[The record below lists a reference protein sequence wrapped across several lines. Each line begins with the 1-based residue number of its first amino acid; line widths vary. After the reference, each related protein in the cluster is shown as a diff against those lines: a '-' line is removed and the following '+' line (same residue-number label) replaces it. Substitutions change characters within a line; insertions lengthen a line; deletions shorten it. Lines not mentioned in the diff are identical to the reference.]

1 MERKMDH
8 FSSNIESACPIEV
21 IDKEGFDNWLVS
33 QSAYIKS
40 WISENKFQGNL
51 FDFLIIPSPL
61 GKVDKVVFGW
71 GTKNERNRD
80 RFHFAKIRDL
90 IPSGIYNI
98 TIAPD
103 DFNFLEAYIG
113 WALSGYK
120 FANYK
125 NKKSNERSLVVE
137 KKFNKNVLNSL
148 VSGEFWTRDL
158 INSPASDLGPE
169 ELEQETRILAKRF
182 GANVSVTIGQ
192 SLIEKNFPMIHAVG
206 RSSTQDPRLIDM
218 IWGNEKSPKV
228 TLVGKGVCFDT
239 GGLNIK
245 SASSMGLMKK
255 DMGGAATVLGLA
267 LMLLEAQ
274 LDIRLRVLIPA
285 VENSISSSSFR
296 PQDILKSRKGLTV
309 EINNTDAEGRLIL
322 ADALSLADE
331 EAPELLICMATL
343 TGAARIAL
351 GPDIAPF
358 YTDDDRLAK
367 KVFDS
372 GEKYFDPT
380 WRMPFWDP
388 YEWFIEPNIADLDNA
403 PRTGFAGSLTAALFL
418 RRFVTKT
425 KNFIHFDIYGWS
437 DRDKFARPK
446 GGVGMASRALYYLIR
461 GEYGNHTR

>member
-1 MERKMDH
+1 MAH
-8 FSSNIESACPIEV
+8 FASDIESACPIEV
-21 IDKEGFDNWLVS
+21 IDKEGFNSWLVS
-33 QSAYIKS
+33 QSTYIKS
-40 WISENKFQGNL
+40 WVSENKFQGNL
-51 FDFLIIPSPL
+51 YDFLIIPSPV
-61 GKVDKVVFGW
+61 GKVEKVVFGW
-71 GTKNERNRD
+71 GTEIDRTRD

-90 IPSGIYNI
+90 IPNGTYKI
-98 TIAPD
+98 TIAPN
-103 DFNFLEAYIG
+103 DFNFLEAYLG
-113 WALSGYK
+113 WALSGYR

-125 NKKSNERSLVVE
+125 NKKSSECSLVVK

-158 INSPASDLGPE
+158 INRPASDLGPK
-169 ELEQETRILAKRF
+169 ELEQETRNLAKRF
-182 GANVSVTIGQ
+182 SADVSVITGQ
-192 SLIEKNFPMIHAVG
+192 SLIEQNFPMIHAVG
-206 RSSTQDPRLIDM
+206 RSSTQEPRLIDLT
-218 IWGNEKSPKV
+218 WGNEKAPKV

-245 SASSMGLMKK
+245 PGKSMGLMKK

-322 ADALSLADE
+322 ADAISLADE

-351 GPDIAPF
+351 GSDIAPF
-358 YTDDDRLAK
+358 YTDDDDLAK
-367 KVFDS
+367 KVFDF
-372 GEKYFDPT
+372 GEEYFDPT
-380 WRMPFWDP
+380 WRMPFWNP
-388 YEWFIEPNIADLDNA
+388 YERMIEPTIADLDNA
-403 PRTGFAGSLTAALFL
+403 PRTSYAGSLTAALFL
-418 RRFVTKT
+418 RRFVTKS

-437 DRDKFARPK
+437 DDDRIAQSK

-461 GEYGNHTR
+461 GEYGKHT

>member
-1 MERKMDH
+1 MTH
-8 FSSNIESACPIEV
+8 FASDIESACPIEV
-21 IDKEGFDNWLVS
+21 IDKEGFDSWLVS

-40 WISENKFQGNL
+40 WVSENKFQGNL
-51 FDFLIIPSPL
+51 FDFLIIPSLL
-61 GKVDKVVFGW
+61 GKVEKVVFGW
-71 GTKNERNRD
+71 GTEIDRTRD

-90 IPSGIYNI
+90 IPNGTYKI
-98 TIAPD
+98 TTVPNY
-103 DFNFLEAYIG
+103 FNFLEAYLG
-113 WALSGYK
+113 WALSGYR

-125 NKKSNERSLVVE
+125 NKKSSECSLVVK

-158 INSPASDLGPE
+158 INRPASDLGPK
-169 ELEQETRILAKRF
+169 ELEQETRNLAKRF
-182 GANVSVTIGQ
+182 SADVSVITGQ
-192 SLIEKNFPMIHAVG
+192 SLIEQNFPMIHAVG
-206 RSSTQDPRLIDM
+206 RSSTQEPRLIDM
-218 IWGNEKSPKV
+218 TWGNEKAPKV

-245 SASSMGLMKK
+245 PGKSMGLMKK

-322 ADALSLADE
+322 ADAISLADE

-351 GPDIAPF
+351 GSDIAPF
-358 YTDDDRLAK
+358 YTDNDDLAK
-367 KVFDS
+367 KVFDF
-372 GEKYFDPT
+372 GEEYFDPT
-380 WRMPFWDP
+380 WRMPFWNP
-388 YEWFIEPNIADLDNA
+388 YERLIEPTIADLDNA
-403 PRTGFAGSLTAALFL
+403 PRTSFAGSLTAALFL
-418 RRFVTKT
+418 RRFVTKS

-437 DRDKFARPK
+437 DDDRIARSK

-461 GEYGNHTR
+461 GEYGKHT

>member
-1 MERKMDH
+1 MAH
-8 FSSNIESACPIEV
+8 FASDIESACPIEV
-21 IDKEGFDNWLVS
+21 IDKEGFNSWLVS
-33 QSAYIKS
+33 QSTYIKS
-40 WISENKFQGNL
+40 WVSENKFQGNL
-51 FDFLIIPSPL
+51 FDFLIIPSPV
-61 GKVDKVVFGW
+61 GKVEKVVFGW
-71 GTKNERNRD
+71 GTEIDRTRD

-90 IPSGIYNI
+90 IPNGTYKI
-98 TIAPD
+98 TIAPN
-103 DFNFLEAYIG
+103 DFNFLEAYLG
-113 WALSGYK
+113 WALSGYR

-125 NKKSNERSLVVE
+125 NKKSSECSLVVK
-137 KKFNKNVLNSL
+137 KKFNNNVLNSL

-158 INSPASDLGPE
+158 INRPASDLGPK
-169 ELEQETRILAKRF
+169 ELEQETRNLAKRF
-182 GANVSVTIGQ
+182 SADVSVITGQ
-192 SLIEKNFPMIHAVG
+192 SLIEQNFPMIHAVG
-206 RSSTQDPRLIDM
+206 RSSTQEPRLIDLT
-218 IWGNEKSPKV
+218 WGNEKAPKV

-245 SASSMGLMKK
+245 PGKSMGLMKK

-322 ADALSLADE
+322 ADAISLADE

-351 GPDIAPF
+351 GSDIAPF
-358 YTDDDRLAK
+358 YTDDDDLAK
-367 KVFDS
+367 KVFDF
-372 GEKYFDPT
+372 GEEYFDPT
-380 WRMPFWDP
+380 WRMPFYNP
-388 YEWFIEPNIADLDNA
+388 YERMIEPTIADLDNA
-403 PRTGFAGSLTAALFL
+403 PRTSFAGSLTAALFL
-418 RRFVTKT
+418 RRFVTKS

-437 DRDKFARPK
+437 DDDRIARSK

-461 GEYGNHTR
+461 GEYGKHT

>member
-1 MERKMDH
+1 MAH
-8 FSSNIESACPIEV
+8 FASDIESACPIEV
-21 IDKEGFDNWLVS
+21 IDKEGFNSWLVS
-33 QSAYIKS
+33 QSTYIKS
-40 WISENKFQGNL
+40 WVSENKFQGNL
-51 FDFLIIPSPL
+51 LDFLIIPSPV
-61 GKVDKVVFGW
+61 GKVEKVVFGW
-71 GTKNERNRD
+71 GTEIDRTRD

-90 IPSGIYNI
+90 IPNGTYKI
-98 TIAPD
+98 TTAPN
-103 DFNFLEAYIG
+103 DFNFLEAYLG
-113 WALSGYK
+113 WALSGYR

-125 NKKSNERSLVVE
+125 NKKSSECSLVVK

-158 INSPASDLGPE
+158 INRPASDLGPK
-169 ELEQETRILAKRF
+169 ELEQETRNLAKRF
-182 GANVSVTIGQ
+182 SANVSVITGQ
-192 SLIEKNFPMIHAVG
+192 SLIEQNFPMIHAVG
-206 RSSTQDPRLIDM
+206 RSSTQEPRLIDM
-218 IWGNEKSPKV
+218 TWGNEKAPKV

-245 SASSMGLMKK
+245 PGKSMGLMKK

-322 ADALSLADE
+322 ADAISLADE

-351 GPDIAPF
+351 GSDIAPF
-358 YTDDDRLAK
+358 YTDDDDLAK
-367 KVFDS
+367 KVFDF
-372 GEKYFDPT
+372 GEEYFDPT
-380 WRMPFWDP
+380 WRMPFWNP
-388 YEWFIEPNIADLDNA
+388 YERMIEPTIADLDNA
-403 PRTGFAGSLTAALFL
+403 PRTSFAGSLTAALFL
-418 RRFVTKT
+418 RRFVTKS

-437 DRDKFARPK
+437 DDDRIARSK

-461 GEYGNHTR
+461 GEYGKHT

>member
-1 MERKMDH
+1 MAH
-8 FSSNIESACPIEV
+8 FASDIESACPIEV
-21 IDKEGFDNWLVS
+21 INKEGFNSWLVS
-33 QSAYIKS
+33 QSTYIKS
-40 WISENKFQGNL
+40 WVSENKFQGNL
-51 FDFLIIPSPL
+51 FDFLIIPSPV
-61 GKVDKVVFGW
+61 GKVEKVVFGW
-71 GTKNERNRD
+71 GTEIDRTRD

-90 IPSGIYNI
+90 IPNGTYKI
-98 TIAPD
+98 TTAPN
-103 DFNFLEAYIG
+103 DFNFLEAYLG
-113 WALSGYK
+113 WALSGYR

-125 NKKSNERSLVVE
+125 NKKSSECSLVVK

-158 INSPASDLGPE
+158 INRPASDLGPK
-169 ELEQETRILAKRF
+169 ELEQETRNLAKRF
-182 GANVSVTIGQ
+182 SANVSVITGQ
-192 SLIEKNFPMIHAVG
+192 SLIEQNFPMIHAVG
-206 RSSTQDPRLIDM
+206 RSSTQEPRLIDM
-218 IWGNEKSPKV
+218 TWGNEKAPKV

-245 SASSMGLMKK
+245 PGKSMGLMKK

-322 ADALSLADE
+322 ADAISLADE

-351 GPDIAPF
+351 GSDIAPF
-358 YTDDDRLAK
+358 YTDDDDLAK
-367 KVFDS
+367 KVFDF
-372 GEKYFDPT
+372 GEEYFDPT
-380 WRMPFWDP
+380 WRMPFWNP
-388 YEWFIEPNIADLDNA
+388 YERMIEPTIADLDNA
-403 PRTGFAGSLTAALFL
+403 PRTSFAGSLTAALFL
-418 RRFVTKT
+418 RRFVTKS

-437 DRDKFARPK
+437 DDDRIARSK

-461 GEYGNHTR
+461 GEYGKHT

>member
-1 MERKMDH
+1 MAH
-8 FSSNIESACPIEV
+8 FASDIESACPIEV
-21 IDKEGFDNWLVS
+21 INKEGFNSWLVS
-33 QSAYIKS
+33 QSTYIKS
-40 WISENKFQGNL
+40 WVSENKFQGNL
-51 FDFLIIPSPL
+51 FDFLIIPSPV
-61 GKVDKVVFGW
+61 GKVEKVVFGW
-71 GTKNERNRD
+71 GTEIDRTRD

-90 IPSGIYNI
+90 IPNGTYKI
-98 TIAPD
+98 TTAPN
-103 DFNFLEAYIG
+103 DFNFLEAYLG
-113 WALSGYK
+113 WALSGYR

-125 NKKSNERSLVVE
+125 NKKSSECSLVVK

-158 INSPASDLGPE
+158 INRPASDLGPK
-169 ELEQETRILAKRF
+169 ELEQETRNLAKRF
-182 GANVSVTIGQ
+182 SADVSVITGQ
-192 SLIEKNFPMIHAVG
+192 SLIEQNFPMIHAVG
-206 RSSTQDPRLIDM
+206 RSSTQEPRLIDM
-218 IWGNEKSPKV
+218 TWGNEKAPKV

-245 SASSMGLMKK
+245 PGKSMGLMKK

-322 ADALSLADE
+322 ADAISLADE

-351 GPDIAPF
+351 GSDIAPF
-358 YTDDDRLAK
+358 YTDDDDLAK
-367 KVFDS
+367 KVFDF
-372 GEKYFDPT
+372 GEEYFDPT
-380 WRMPFWDP
+380 WRMPFWNP
-388 YEWFIEPNIADLDNA
+388 YERMIEPTIADLDNA
-403 PRTGFAGSLTAALFL
+403 PRTSFAGSLTAALFL
-418 RRFVTKT
+418 RRFVTKS

-437 DRDKFARPK
+437 DDDRIARSK

-461 GEYGNHTR
+461 GEYGKHT

>member
-1 MERKMDH
+1 MAH
-8 FSSNIESACPIEV
+8 FASDIESACPIEV
-21 IDKEGFDNWLVS
+21 IDKEGFNSWLVS
-33 QSAYIKS
+33 QSTYIKS
-40 WISENKFQGNL
+40 WVSENKFQGNL
-51 FDFLIIPSPL
+51 FDFLIIPSPV
-61 GKVDKVVFGW
+61 GKVEKVVFGW
-71 GTKNERNRD
+71 GTEIDRTRD

-90 IPSGIYNI
+90 IPNGTYKI
-98 TIAPD
+98 TTAPN
-103 DFNFLEAYIG
+103 DFNFLEAYLG
-113 WALSGYK
+113 WALSGYR

-125 NKKSNERSLVVE
+125 NKKSSECSLVVK
-137 KKFNKNVLNSL
+137 KKFNNNVLNSL

-158 INSPASDLGPE
+158 INRPASDLGPK
-169 ELEQETRILAKRF
+169 ELEQETRNLAKRF
-182 GANVSVTIGQ
+182 SADVSVITGQ
-192 SLIEKNFPMIHAVG
+192 SLIEQNFPMIHAVG
-206 RSSTQDPRLIDM
+206 RSSTQEPRLIDLT
-218 IWGNEKSPKV
+218 WGNEKAPKV

-245 SASSMGLMKK
+245 PGKSMGLMKK

-322 ADALSLADE
+322 ADAISLADE

-351 GPDIAPF
+351 GSDIAPF
-358 YTDDDRLAK
+358 YTDDDDLAK
-367 KVFDS
+367 KVFDF
-372 GEKYFDPT
+372 GEEYFDPT
-380 WRMPFWDP
+380 WRMPFWNP
-388 YEWFIEPNIADLDNA
+388 YERMIEPTIADLDNA
-403 PRTGFAGSLTAALFL
+403 PRTSFAGSLTAALFL
-418 RRFVTKT
+418 RRFVTKS

-437 DRDKFARPK
+437 DDDRIARSK

-461 GEYGNHTR
+461 GEYGKHT

>member
-1 MERKMDH
+1 MAH
-8 FSSNIESACPIEV
+8 FASDIESACPIEV
-21 IDKEGFDNWLVS
+21 IDKEGFNSWLVS
-33 QSAYIKS
+33 QSTYIKS
-40 WISENKFQGNL
+40 WVSENKFQGNL
-51 FDFLIIPSPL
+51 FDFLIIPSPV
-61 GKVDKVVFGW
+61 GKVEKVVFGW
-71 GTKNERNRD
+71 GSEIDRTRD

-90 IPSGIYNI
+90 IPNGTYKI
-98 TIAPD
+98 TTAPN
-103 DFNFLEAYIG
+103 DFNFLEAYLG
-113 WALSGYK
+113 WALSGYR

-125 NKKSNERSLVVE
+125 NKKSSECSLVVK

-158 INSPASDLGPE
+158 INRPASDLGPK
-169 ELEQETRILAKRF
+169 ELEQETRNLAKRF
-182 GANVSVTIGQ
+182 SADVSVITGQ

-206 RSSTQDPRLIDM
+206 RSSTQEPRLIDM
-218 IWGNEKSPKV
+218 TWGNEKAPKV

-245 SASSMGLMKK
+245 PGKSMGLMKK

-322 ADALSLADE
+322 ADAISLADE

-351 GPDIAPF
+351 GSDIAPF
-358 YTDDDRLAK
+358 YTDDDDLAK
-367 KVFDS
+367 KVFDF
-372 GEKYFDPT
+372 GEEYFDPT
-380 WRMPFWDP
+380 WRMPFWNP
-388 YEWFIEPNIADLDNA
+388 YERIIEPTIADLDNA
-403 PRTGFAGSLTAALFL
+403 PRTSFAGSITAALFL
-418 RRFVTKT
+418 RRFVTKS

-437 DRDKFARPK
+437 DDDRIAQSK

-461 GEYGNHTR
+461 GEYGKHT

>member
-1 MERKMDH
+1 MAH
-8 FSSNIESACPIEV
+8 FASDIESACPIEV
-21 IDKEGFDNWLVS
+21 IDKEGFNSWLVS
-33 QSAYIKS
+33 QSTYIKS
-40 WISENKFQGNL
+40 WVSENKFQGNL
-51 FDFLIIPSPL
+51 FDFLIIPSPV
-61 GKVDKVVFGW
+61 GKVEKVVFGW
-71 GTKNERNRD
+71 GTEIDRTRD

-90 IPSGIYNI
+90 IPNGTYKI
-98 TIAPD
+98 TTAPN
-103 DFNFLEAYIG
+103 DFNFLEAYLG
-113 WALSGYK
+113 WALSGYR

-125 NKKSNERSLVVE
+125 NKKSSECSLVVK
-137 KKFNKNVLNSL
+137 KKFNNNVLNSL

-158 INSPASDLGPE
+158 INRPASDLGPK
-169 ELEQETRILAKRF
+169 ELEQETRNLAKRF
-182 GANVSVTIGQ
+182 SADISVITGQ
-192 SLIEKNFPMIHAVG
+192 SLTEQNFPMIHAVG
-206 RSSTQDPRLIDM
+206 RSSTQEPRLIDLT
-218 IWGNEKSPKV
+218 WGNEKAPKV

-245 SASSMGLMKK
+245 PGKSMGLMKK

-322 ADALSLADE
+322 ADAISLADE

-351 GPDIAPF
+351 GSDIAPF
-358 YTDDDRLAK
+358 YTDDDDLAK
-367 KVFDS
+367 KVFDF
-372 GEKYFDPT
+372 GEEYFDPT
-380 WRMPFWDP
+380 WRMPFWNP
-388 YEWFIEPNIADLDNA
+388 YERMIEPTIADLDNA
-403 PRTGFAGSLTAALFL
+403 PRTSFAGSLTAALFL
-418 RRFVTKT
+418 RRFVTKS

-437 DRDKFARPK
+437 DDDRIARSK

-461 GEYGNHTR
+461 GEYGKHT